1 MGRHVKGKTPPSF
14 PSADQLLSSAAN
26 AAPAHRTPSLL
37 EPMADVVDL
46 VRRKKGDVHEMYGT
60 GLNHEIGHRMTAI
73 EQHPQF
79 RRHLVM

>member
-1 MGRHVKGKTPPSF
+1 
-14 PSADQLLSSAAN
+14 
-26 AAPAHRTPSLL
+26 
-37 EPMADVVDL
+37 MADVVDL